1 VPPVELP
8 DPTPLFAS
16 SVLCASLGS
25 ICLGYCVGAWHQDL
39 RAAAH
44 RRVLVGLVTLLVAG
58 LIGLV
63 WYSTAEHAGRSG
75 GSAQMSGVRS
85 SQESAAVIARAF

>member
-8 DPTPLFAS
+8 DPAPLFAS

-25 ICLGYCVGAWHQDL
+25 LCLGYRVGAWHQDVS
-39 RAAAH
+39 AAPY
-44 RRVLVGLVTLLVAG
+44 RRVLIGLVTLLVAG

-63 WYSTAEHAGRSG
+63 WHATAEDAGRG
-75 GSAQMSGVRS
+75 GARSQVSGVRGGRL
-85 SQESAAVIARAF
+85 ELLTPDT

>member
-1 VPPVELP
+1 MPPVELP

-25 ICLGYCVGAWHQDL
+25 MCLGYCIGAWHQDL
-39 RAAAH
+39 SAAAY
-44 RRVLVGLVTLLVAG
+44 RRVLTGLVILLVAG

-63 WYSTAEHAGRSG
+63 MYAAAEYAGHS
-75 GSAQMSGVRS
+75 
-85 SQESAAVIARAF
+85 